1 MVGAVVDRE
10 QPRENQ
16 RRELSRFTLPD
27 ADARLPLV
35 AYVRDHPAMPHL
47 RLPLA
52 SFPLTRCSEFLG
64 EKVFV
69 ESLEFDAEPPP
80 HPYPVPDHQTRQS
93 LPFAHTQPFS

>member
-52 SFPLTRCSEFLG
+52 SVPLKRCSEFLG

-69 ESLEFDAEPPP
+69 ESLEFDGATQP
-80 HPYPVPDHQTRQS
+80 HPYPVLDHQIRES
-93 LPFAHTQPFS
+93 LPFDQNYPLR